1 LDQFGLF
8 EMKVMSEKTWFA
20 SVRVMTSPGCR
31 TCPRQ
36 AELTFTPALI
46 EISSPGYTFNVP
58 SEAIA
63 RLTVMLPNETG
74 AALTGLSVRPA
85 TAIVATAI
93 DEATRKE
100 PALLR
105 SLPVMEF
112 LNIRILS
119 KDVRTNMEE
128 TEPDLKLLTVF

>member
-1 LDQFGLF
+1 
-8 EMKVMSEKTWFA
+8 MSEKTRFA
-20 SVRVMTSPGCR
+20 SVKVMTSPGCR

-36 AELTFTPALI
+36 VEPTFTPALI

-74 AALTGLSVRPA
+74 AALTGLSVKPA
-85 TAIVATAI
+85 TEIVATAI
-93 DEATRKE
+93 DEARMKE
-100 PALLR
+100 LVLRR
-105 SLPVMEF
+105 SLLVIEF
-112 LNIRILS
+112 LNIRVLS

-128 TEPDLKLLTVF
+128 IETDLKH